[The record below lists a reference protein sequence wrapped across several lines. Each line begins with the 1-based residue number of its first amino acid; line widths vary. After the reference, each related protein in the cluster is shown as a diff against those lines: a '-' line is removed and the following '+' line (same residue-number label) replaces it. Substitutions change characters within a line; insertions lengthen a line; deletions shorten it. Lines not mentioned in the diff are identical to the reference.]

1 MYQGRATLPTR
12 SIPSFISA
20 RVEGM
25 EAEGGGGPGGLFLM
39 GGSRVGRESKGQ
51 LESAPSAVASTGHS
65 VSWSIIHPKSQ
76 ALWP

>member
-1 MYQGRATLPTR
+1 MYQGTATLPIW
-12 SIPSFISA
+12 SIPSFSV

-25 EAEGGGGPGGLFLM
+25 EAEGGGPGGLFPM
-39 GGSRVGRESKGQ
+39 GGSRVGREGKGQ
-51 LESAPSAVASTGHS
+51 LESAPWAVASTGQS